1 MERERG
7 SEGLAGR
14 GSCVHCLAAAE
25 EGRRSPEKGSES
37 AQQAS
42 GSPPERSL
50 CLNMAQSPGEL
61 LSKKGPENLREKS
74 GRIFGLPKS
83 VKGDSYPI
91 LGVRSD
97 QTELKN

>member
-1 MERERG
+1 MYC
-7 SEGLAGR
+7 SEQY
-14 GSCVHCLAAAE
+14 V
-25 EGRRSPEKGSES
+25 
-37 AQQAS
+37 
-42 GSPPERSL
+42 
-50 CLNMAQSPGEL
+50 
-61 LSKKGPENLREKS
+61 ENLREKS